1 VRQRLSGEERRMQI
15 IAVASRLFAEKGFSG
30 TRTREIA
37 ELAGTSEALIFQ
49 HFKTKEALYRAV
61 LQELLSHHP
70 FIPEV
75 QKKIAAK
82 NDLEVLRTIALHI
95 VKNVRQDFRMTR
107 LALFSAL
114 EGVRLRESQETGP
127 TLSEFLGQYIEQRIE
142 DGAFKKVNPQIAARL
157 FLDAIAFYMADQKVS
172 LLGPPL
178 PFSEEE
184 TIETLVNIFLGG
196 LKKP

>member
-1 VRQRLSGEERRMQI
+1 MGERLSGEERRAQI
-15 IAVASRLFAEKGFSG
+15 VAVASRLFAEKGFSG

-37 ELAGTSEALIFQ
+37 ELAGTSETLIFQ
-49 HFKTKEALYRAV
+49 HFKTKEALYHAV

-75 QKKIAAK
+75 QELTAEK

-95 VKNVRQDFRMTR
+95 VKNVRQDFTMMR
-107 LALFSAL
+107 LTLFSAL
-114 EGVRLRESQETGP
+114 EGVRLRDGQETGP
-127 TLSEFLGQYIEQRIE
+127 NLSEFLGQYIEQRIE

-157 FLDAIAFYMADQKVS
+157 FLDAIALYMADQKVS
-172 LLGPPL
+172 LFGSPL

-184 TIETLVNIFLGG
+184 AIDTLVTIFMGG
-196 LKKP
+196 LKKT